1 MEVIND
7 ISLKNI
13 DISIADRK
21 IIKDFNYNFLKNKK
35 YLITGTS
42 GSGKSTLLKAIVG
55 IVDIENGNLIAN
67 NIEINQNN
75 FLSFRDKIDYI
86 DQNIYLFKQSIA
98 YNMYNQK
105 QILILDELTA
115 NLDSIKKNDI
125 EKLVLSQKG
134 KTAIMVSPNFTEEN

>member
-1 MEVIND
+1 M
-7 ISLKNI
+7 
-13 DISIADRK
+13 
-21 IIKDFNYNFLKNKK
+21 
-35 YLITGTS
+35 
-42 GSGKSTLLKAIVG
+42 
-55 IVDIENGNLIAN
+55 IAN